1 VVTEPP
7 KVSVKAQEK
16 KGNNSSKG
24 ALNMSMTIQ
33 NDLNYHNMLGEHIK
47 SNLSDT
53 RNLSPEMLMNLKLF
67 KDAMQQQGLTQPP
80 TEIKD
85 KDRKKR

>member
-1 VVTEPP
+1 MVTEPP
-7 KVSVKAQEK
+7 KASVKAQEK
-16 KGNNSSKG
+16 KGNNPSKG
-24 ALNMSMTIQ
+24 VMTMSTTIQ

-80 TEIKD
+80 SETKD
-85 KDRKKR
+85 KDRK